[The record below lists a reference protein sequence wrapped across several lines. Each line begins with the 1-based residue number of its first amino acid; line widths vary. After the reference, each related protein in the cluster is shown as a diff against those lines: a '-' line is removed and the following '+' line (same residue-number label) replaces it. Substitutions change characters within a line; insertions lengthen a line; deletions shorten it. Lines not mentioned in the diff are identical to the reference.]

1 MENSLNA
8 SQESDKALDRLIPEA
23 SNDSKL
29 IIETKE
35 VRSLDDSIN
44 LETNSPTI
52 SPTVQ
57 KDESSTNAET
67 EEIFQ
72 LRGEDVKNTL
82 SGVYFQGV
90 QYFDLK
96 NVNFINNTGIANLID
111 LLKSLL
117 EQGVVIKFVNVKD
130 KIKTKFKSLGLDSI
144 FHFS

>member
-1 MENSLNA
+1 MENNLNA
-8 SQESDKALDRLIPEA
+8 PINLDDTLDGLISESSEDSTLIK
-23 SNDSKL
+23 NSK
-29 IIETKE
+29 
-35 VRSLDDSIN
+35 SLDDSIN
-44 LETNSPTI
+44 LETGSIINPLG
-52 SPTVQ
+52 P
-57 KDESSTNAET
+57 KDDSYINAEA

-117 EQGVVIKFVNVKD
+117 QQGVVIKFVNVKD
-130 KIKTKFKSLGLDSI
+130 KIKNKFKSLGLDSI